1 MLVSYHVLVEH
12 FSDCLCQGT
21 ENNVVSVLLPNYCI
35 IVPKIVIDW
44 VNESVSPLG
53 VMFKTPS
60 EASLTSK
67 TTSVIS
73 VHHSKSPNDNINNIV
88 NKMFIHFLE
97 RWDPFCLTWGLIARA
112 HVTPRAY
119 KIAHATARTSCH
131 AGR

>member
-1 MLVSYHVLVEH
+1 MLYILFYYVQLCCVLFCSVASSNTCVLDS
-12 FSDCLCQGT
+12 F
-21 ENNVVSVLLPNYCI
+21 ENAEIVLL
-35 IVPKIVIDW
+35 
-44 VNESVSPLG
+44 SVSPLG

-97 RWDPFCLTWGLIARA
+97 RWDPFCLTRGLIARA

-119 KIAHATARTSCH
+119 
-131 AGR
+131 